1 MCIKIEQDS
10 EVPYFLEKSSKNLL
24 LKKVLVETSIKVTL
38 KYPTLLVHN
47 VLHQGV

>member
-38 KYPTLLVHN
+38 KSPEELELAI
-47 VLHQGV
+47 LHQDV